1 MQAKADIFCKQ
12 TETEMHSI
20 LEACHLPDKEKYTD
34 EEADL
39 IRDCRVLIQQG
50 KTHEEVAHLMQL
62 PTTRETAK
70 KVKSKKGAR
79 ISKSNGST
87 PQLDLAGLRSLA
99 KERGYPLSFSQV
111 LAIAS
116 AYRTRNSC
124 AQ

>member
-1 MQAKADIFCKQ
+1 MMQAKTDIFCKQ

-87 PQLDLAGLRSLA
+87 PQLDLAL
-99 KERGYPLSFSQV
+99 LSCLIWNRV
-111 LAIAS
+111 LVLS
-116 AYRTRNSC
+116 
-124 AQ
+124 